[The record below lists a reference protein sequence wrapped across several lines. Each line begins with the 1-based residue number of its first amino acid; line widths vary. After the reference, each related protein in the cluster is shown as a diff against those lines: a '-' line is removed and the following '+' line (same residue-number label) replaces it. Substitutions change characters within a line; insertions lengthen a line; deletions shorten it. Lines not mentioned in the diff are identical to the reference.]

1 MSAAVE
7 GQVSHGAS
15 SKDFS
20 NMTTAR
26 AAPPH
31 LPPAISPEGASD
43 HAAAVP
49 ARSSNNSGS
58 TLVPQQSWQYALRS
72 GVAGGIAACAA
83 KTVVGPLD
91 RVKILFQASNP
102 EFAKYTGT
110 WTGALKAMRDIYR
123 SDGGRGLF
131 RGHSATLLRIF
142 PYGGI
147 KFLAYEQ
154 VRALVI
160 KNKGEETHIRRFL
173 AGSIAGCFSVFA
185 TYPLEVIRVR
195 LAFETKSHQRVGLR
209 DICRTIYNERPP
221 APRVQQS
228 PQSAAAV
235 SEQAASAIASTT
247 QAFSAVTQQK
257 GLANFFR
264 GFTPTL
270 WGMIPYAG
278 SSFLTHDAAGDFM
291 RKKSLARYTV
301 LPLSERTQRQL
312 APNKPPP
319 LRAWA
324 ELTTGALAGL
334 VSQTLSYPLEVIRRR
349 MQVGG
354 VVGDGHRLTM
364 TEVTRNI
371 YKAKGFRGFY
381 VGLGIGYVKVVPLAA
396 TSFYVYERMKVW
408 FGI

>member
-1 MSAAVE
+1 M
-7 GQVSHGAS
+7 
-15 SKDFS
+15 
-20 NMTTAR
+20 
-26 AAPPH
+26 
-31 LPPAISPEGASD
+31 
-43 HAAAVP
+43 
-49 ARSSNNSGS
+49 
-58 TLVPQQSWQYALRS
+58 RS
-72 GVAGGIAACAA
+72 GVAGGLAACAA

-110 WTGALKAMRDIYR
+110 WTGALRAMRDIYR
-123 SDGGRGLF
+123 SDGGRGLY

-154 VRALVI
+154 VRAFLI
-160 KNKGEETHIRRFL
+160 HNKEEETHIRRFL

-195 LAFETKSHQRVGLR
+195 LAFETKSQNRIGLA
-209 DICRTIYNERPP
+209 DICRTIYNEKPP
-221 APRVQQS
+221 APRAPAAA
-228 PQSAAAV
+228 PQSVAAV
-235 SEQAASAIASTT
+235 SQQAASAIAAST
-247 QAFSAVTQQK
+247 QAVRAVARQR
-257 GLANFFR
+257 GLVNFFR

-278 SSFLTHDAAGDFM
+278 SSFVTHDAAGDFM
-291 RKKSLARYTV
+291 RKPSLAPYTV
-301 LPLSERTQRQL
+301 LPLSERSQRQL
-312 APNKPPP
+312 APNKPAP

-324 ELTTGALAGL
+324 ELATGALAGL

-364 TEVTRNI
+364 REVTRNI
-371 YKAKGFRGFY
+371 YRSKGIRGFY
-381 VGLGIGYVKVVPLAA
+381 VGLGIGYIKVVPMVA
-396 TSFYVYERMKVW
+396 TSFYVYERMKVV